1 MARGSQ
7 TSALMV
13 APEYDPSAAR
23 AVARVKHLRTRAA
36 VLSFLCAVA
45 AAFLPLTAAVAL
57 EPGQGGTAIVGSAAV
72 GVTSW
77 VAYRRARRDRE
88 HARELE
94 QAIEH
99 LRMKPDATVPQP

>member
-1 MARGSQ
+1 
-7 TSALMV
+7 MV
-13 APEYDPSAAR
+13 APVYDPSAAR

-57 EPGQGGTAIVGSAAV
+57 EPGQGGAAIVGSAAV

-99 LRMKPDATVPQP
+99 LLVKPDSTVPQP

>member
-1 MARGSQ
+1 
-7 TSALMV
+7 MV

-23 AVARVKHLRTRAA
+23 AVARVKSLRTRAA

-45 AAFLPLTAAVAL
+45 AAFLPLTVAVAL
-57 EPGQGGTAIVGSAAV
+57 EPGQGAAAIVGTAAV
-72 GVTSW
+72 GATSF
-77 VAYRRARRDRE
+77 VAYRCARRDRE

-99 LRMKPDATVPQP
+99 LLVKPESSVSQP